1 MKINKLSIVIPV
13 YNEKKTI
20 EEILRRIEQVEL
32 GVGKEVI
39 LVVFGSQDGTREIL
53 KKYHEKCKIIFHEKN
68 QGKGAALRTGFK
80 EATGDYIVIQDADLE
95 YDPND
100 FKKMIGVVEKKGAKV
115 VYGSRVLTKNPKA
128 GPLFYFGGRFLSWL
142 ANFLYGIN
150 ITDEPT
156 CYKMFDAGL
165 LKSIPLECKKYEFCP
180 EITTKIAK
188 LKITIY
194 EVPISYNPRSK
205 KEGKKIG
212 FKDGLVA
219 IWTLVKYR
227 F

>member
-1 MKINKLSIVIPV
+1 MKINKLSIVVPV
-13 YNEKKTI
+13 YNEEKTI
-20 EEILRRIEQVEL
+20 EEILRRIELVDL
-32 GVGKEVI
+32 GIEKEIV
-39 LVVFGSQDGTREIL
+39 LVDDGSSDKTREIL
-53 KKYHEKCKIIFHEKN
+53 GKYDGKFKIIFHDKN
-68 QGKGAALRTGFK
+68 QGKGAALKTGFK

-100 FKKMIGVVEKKGAKV
+100 FRKMIGVVEKKGAKV
-115 VYGSRVLTKNPKA
+115 VFGSRILVKNPKA

-165 LKSIPLECKKYEFCP
+165 LKSIPLECSRYEFCP
-180 EITTKIAK
+180 EIVAKIAR
-188 LKITIY
+188 LKIPIF
-194 EVPISYNPRSK
+194 EVPISYSPRNK

-219 IWTLVKYR
+219 VWTLMKYR